1 MNKELNI
8 LLAGSAWGQN
18 LSGVEKG
25 SEALWDKGR
34 LAEKIENLG
43 WVPQEVK
50 CHQSPFQTV
59 EKIEPVK
66 GIVNNSEMVGGV
78 LSEIHQSA
86 QSLLGD
92 SCLLTLGGD
101 HSIAFATIAAA
112 LIETEGELCVFW
124 VDAHE
129 DFNTAD
135 TSRTGKFHGM
145 PLAAL
150 THEFDIRQHAGFEN
164 FPKFPPLKS
173 ENLALIGIRDLDGGA
188 RNKIHNSKAKIYTM
202 AEIDQYGI
210 GKVMDHAYRAVN
222 PDSKLPIHLSYDIDA
237 LDPAVAPATGTRVKG
252 GLTYREA
259 NYIAQYLAKTGK
271 IKSMDMVEVNPN
283 LPGAD
288 ITIEAATEII
298 LSSLGKRMMPEW
310 LEINAA
316 S

>member
-1 MNKELNI
+1 MDKDLNV

-18 LSGVEKG
+18 FSGVENG
-25 SEALWDKGR
+25 PEAIWDKGG
-34 LAEKIENLG
+34 LAEKIKNLG
-43 WVPQEVK
+43 WSPQEVK
-50 CHQSPFQTV
+50 RHKLPFKPNK
-59 EKIEPVK
+59 KIKRVK
-66 GIVNNSEMVGGV
+66 GAINNSEEVGQA
-78 LSEIHQSA
+78 LSQIQHSA
-86 QSLLGD
+86 QSLMGSN

-112 LIETEGELCVFW
+112 LIETKGELCVFW

-150 THEFDIRQHAGFEN
+150 THEFDIRDHIGFED
-164 FPKFPPLKS
+164 FPEFPPLKS

-188 RNKIHNSKAKIYTM
+188 QNKIHGSKAKIYTM

-210 GKVMDHAYRAVN
+210 GAIMDHVFQAVN
-222 PDSKLPIHLSYDIDA
+222 PDRKLPIHLSYDIDA
-237 LDPAVAPATGTRVKG
+237 LDPTVAPATGTRVYG

-259 NYIAQYLAKTGK
+259 NYIAECLAATGG
-271 IKSMDMVEVNPN
+271 IKSMDMVEVNPD

-288 ITIEAATEII
+288 MTVDAANNII
-298 LSSLGKRMMPEW
+298 LSALGQRTMPKW
-310 LEINAA
+310 LEI
-316 S
+316 